1 MKIPKLIHQTWML
14 KNDEYIKTLRDQWLD
29 YNPGYEYF
37 IYDDKDNLQFIRE
50 NFNERIY
57 NCYSRIINGSAKADF
72 FRYAVLYIKGG
83 VYLDI
88 DFLPKASFADFI
100 EEDDE
105 LIVTHDDQVSRR
117 DVYVDGI
124 FNAFICARPK
134 HELFLILIHQICE
147 YIENNQHNNYKGA
160 IHHLSASHCISKHF
174 KNYFKSENIKECK
187 TDSYKIVTHNA
198 FTISALSKT
207 ITYRDKIL
215 FTCQNSVPNREMS
228 EHYSK
233 NLQLYT
239 DNE

>member
-1 MKIPKLIHQTWML
+1 MKIPKLIHQTWMR

-37 IYDDKDNLQFIRE
+37 IYDDEDNLKFIKE

-105 LIVTHDDQVSRR
+105 LIITHDDQVSRR

-124 FNAFICARPK
+124 FNAFICAQPK

-174 KNYFKSENIKECK
+174 KNYFKTENIKERK

-198 FTISALSKT
+198 FTKSDLDCT
-207 ITYRDKIL
+207 ITYNNLTL
-215 FTCQNSVPNREMS
+215 FTCQNPIPNRS
-228 EHYSK
+228 ASPHYGI
-233 NLQLYT
+233 NLQLYK
-239 DNE
+239 

>member
-1 MKIPKLIHQTWML
+1 MKIPKLIHQTWMF
-14 KNDEYIKTLRDQWLD
+14 KNDEYIKSLRHKWLEQ
-29 YNPGYEYF
+29 NPSYEYF
-37 IYDDKDNLQFIRE
+37 IYDDKDNLQFIQE
-50 NFNERIY
+50 NFNERIF

-117 DVYVDGI
+117 DTYVDGI

-134 HELFLILIHQICE
+134 HELFLILINQICE
-147 YIENNQHNNYKGA
+147 YIENNKHNNFRGA
-160 IHHLSASHCISKHF
+160 IHHLTGSHVFSAKF
-174 KNYFKSENIKECK
+174 KNYFKAQNIKERK
-187 TDSYKIVTHNA
+187 TDCYKIVTHNA
-198 FTISALSKT
+198 FVTSPLSET

-215 FTCQNSVPNREMS
+215 FTCQNSIPNREMS
-228 EHYSK
+228 QHYGK